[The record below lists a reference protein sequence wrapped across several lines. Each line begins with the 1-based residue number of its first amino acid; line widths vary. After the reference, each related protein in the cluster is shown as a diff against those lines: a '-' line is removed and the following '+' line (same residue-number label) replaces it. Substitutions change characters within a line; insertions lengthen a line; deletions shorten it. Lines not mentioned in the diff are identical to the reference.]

1 MCEAEI
7 KKHLNFAKSYG
18 RKMGLSWEQAED
30 LAQRYVI
37 KKFIDKTGQRIEQAY
52 VDFMRSEYG
61 DLRTEVG
68 KVKSYARLN
77 SAELETAPGN
87 ILELQ
92 GPDPDVHLTKVLSSR
107 EFFIYIM
114 FRQGFTGRQ
123 IGDML
128 GLSNGRIFQIKKA
141 MLKKMAPVD
150 LSKDLAVKWIE
161 L

>member
-18 RKMGLSWEQAED
+18 RKMGLSREQAED

-61 DLRTEVG
+61 DTRTEVG
-68 KVKSYARLN
+68 KVKSHARL
-77 SAELETAPGN
+77 SYAELETAPGN
-87 ILELQ
+87 VLELQ
-92 GPDPDVHLTKVLSSR
+92 ESDTDLHLTRVLSSR
-107 EFFIYIM
+107 EFFIFIM
-114 FRQGFTGRQ
+114 FRRGFTGRQ